1 MKDDVRFRTDPG
13 RGCHVWPC
21 RGLVLAFLAALPLA
35 PGLLRPAAGG
45 EVKRLEAGAG
55 PASWVGDLSAIAA
68 ADWNYARAGHL
79 LERAGFGGTP
89 EEIEALAKMTP
100 EEAVSSLV
108 DYESIPNGHMPAF
121 DESGIFDPGML
132 EDVDQ
137 RFDDFS
143 DGVRAAYRQPAIY
156 GVKPNAEGP
165 RRLQAIIDKMYYAS
179 FSNRYEWD
187 RATIWWANR
196 MLNTHRPLEEK
207 LLLFW
212 HGHFATENSKVRDY
226 RLMLNQLETLRKHAN
241 GNFRTLL
248 VAVSRDPAMLVY
260 LDNRKNVKGHANEN
274 YAREILEL
282 FSLGVG
288 NYSERDIK
296 EVARAFTGWGNV
308 GLQVFD
314 RKDLHDDGAKTV
326 LGETGTFD
334 GDQVIDVILRQPA
347 AAEFISGKL
356 YRFLVRE
363 DLPAPLR
370 AELAAR
376 WRDGGYVFKPLLK
389 TIFLSKDFYS
399 EASYA
404 TQIKSPVALV
414 VSTYRK
420 LGLTEVP
427 GSVNFPRVT
436 AELGQALGNP
446 PNVKGWDAGK
456 TWINPSTLLQR
467 GNFAR
472 QLLFPGE
479 AGSNA
484 QVREVPET
492 YRNAPSRVA
501 KRDQMAAEA
510 GANEEAGK
518 PKTAVEMINRSRD
531 YDLGLGVYNAF
542 ILTFEKVKPVPP
554 TPPKL
559 DLAAMAQGSGLETVD
574 DTVSFFERRF
584 LRIPLHEQD
593 RAALVE
599 FLEQRL
605 GGARID
611 YLSGSLEES
620 LRELVH
626 LIMSTP
632 EYQLS

>member
-1 MKDDVRFRTDPG
+1 MKDDVRFHTDPG
-13 RGCHVWPC
+13 PGRHAWPC
-21 RGLVLAFLAALPLA
+21 RGLVLAFLVALPIA
-35 PGLLRPAAGG
+35 PCLPCPAAGG

-55 PASWVGDLSAIAA
+55 PASWVGDLSPISGT
-68 ADWNYARAGHL
+68 DWIYARAGHL

-89 EEIEALAKMTP
+89 EEIEALAKLTP

-108 DYESIPNGHMPAF
+108 DYESVPNGHLPPF

-132 EDVDQ
+132 EDLDK

-143 DGVRAAYRQPAIY
+143 DGVRAAYRTPAVY
-156 GVKPNAEGP
+156 GVRPNPEGP
-165 RRLQAIIDKMYYAS
+165 RRLQAIIDKLYYAA

-207 LLLFW
+207 LTLFW

-226 RLMLNQLETLRKHAN
+226 RLLLNQLETLRRNAN
-241 GNFRTLL
+241 GSFRTLL
-248 VAVSRDPAMLVY
+248 VALSRDPAMLVY

-288 NYSERDIK
+288 NYSEHDIK
-296 EVARAFTGWGNV
+296 EAARAFTGWGNI
-308 GLQVFD
+308 GLTFVD
-314 RKDLHDDGAKTV
+314 RKDLHDDGAKNF
-326 LGETGTFD
+326 LGETGDFD
-334 GDQVIDVILRQPA
+334 GEQVIDVILKQPA

-376 WRDGGYVFKPLLK
+376 LRDRSYAFKPLLK

-404 TQIKSPVALV
+404 TQVKSPVALV

-427 GSVNFPRVT
+427 GTVNFPRVT

-446 PNVKGWDAGK
+446 PNVKGWDAGR

-472 QLLFPGE
+472 EVLFPGE
-479 AGSNA
+479 TGSNA
-484 QVREVPET
+484 QARVVPET
-492 YRNAPSRVA
+492 YRNAPQRVA
-501 KRDQMAAEA
+501 ERDRMAAE
-510 GANEEAGK
+510 GGLKEEAGK
-518 PKTAVEMINRSRD
+518 PKTALQMINSSPEF
-531 YDLGLGVYNAF
+531 DLGLGVYNGF
-542 ILTFEKVKPVPP
+542 VQTFERVKAVPP

-559 DLAAMAQGSGLETVD
+559 DLAAMAQGGGLETAGDAVD
-574 DTVSFFERRF
+574 FFERRF
-584 LRIPLHEQD
+584 LRIPLDERDH
-593 RAALVE
+593 AALVE

-611 YLSGSLEES
+611 YRSAALEES